1 MSDDRE
7 TLRRLQL
14 MDSLRQYPS
23 PQAAA
28 PPPGGWLRTLRE
40 ALGMT
45 RTQLAARLGITPPSV
60 LDLERSEAER
70 RITLESLDR
79 VANALG
85 CRVVY
90 AVVPKDGSL
99 DEIRERRAGEV
110 ADALLQPT
118 GHSMKL
124 EAQGVSER
132 ERRRQRKMLIDSLLR
147 GSPRKL
153 WR

>member
-1 MSDDRE
+1 MNDNRA

-23 PQAAA
+23 PLTAV

-45 RTQLAARLGITPPSV
+45 RTQLAARLAITPPSV
-60 LDLERSEAER
+60 LDLERSEARR

-79 VANALG
+79 VAKAMG
-85 CRVVY
+85 CRLVY
-90 AVVPKDGSL
+90 AVVPEDGSL
-99 DEIRERRAGEV
+99 EEIRERRAREV
-110 ADALLQPT
+110 ANTLLGST
-118 GHSMKL
+118 SHSMKL
-124 EAQGVSER
+124 EAQGVSDSER
-132 ERRRQRKMLIDSLLR
+132 KRQRKMLIDTLLR

>member
-1 MSDDRE
+1 MNDGRG
-7 TLRRLQL
+7 TLKRLQL

-23 PQAAA
+23 RQAAA
-28 PPPGGWLRTLRE
+28 PPAGGWLRSLRE
-40 ALGMT
+40 GLGMT
-45 RTQLAARLGITPPSV
+45 RTQLAVRLGITPPSV

-79 VANALG
+79 VASAMG

-90 AVVPKDGSL
+90 AVVPEDGSL
-99 DEIRERRAGEV
+99 EDILERRANEV
-110 ADALLQPT
+110 ADALLRPT

-124 EAQGVSER
+124 EAQGISER
-132 ERRRQRKMLIDSLLR
+132 ESKRQRKMLIDSLLR
-147 GSPRKL
+147 GSRRKL

>member
-1 MSDDRE
+1 MSDNLE

-14 MDSLRQYPS
+14 MDGLRRYPS
-23 PQAAA
+23 PQTAA

-60 LDLERSEAER
+60 LDLERSEAKR
-70 RITLESLDR
+70 SITLESLDR
-79 VANALG
+79 VAKAMG

-90 AVVPKDGSL
+90 AVVPEDGSL
-99 DEIRERRAGEV
+99 ENIRERRADEV
-110 ADALLQPT
+110 ADTLLGPT
-118 GHSMKL
+118 SHSMKL

-132 ERRRQRKMLIDSLLR
+132 ERKRQRKMLIDGLLR

>member
-79 VANALG
+79 VANAMG

-99 DEIRERRAGEV
+99 DEIRERQAGEV
-110 ADALLQPT
+110 ADVLLHPT

-132 ERRRQRKMLIDSLLR
+132 ERKRQRKMLIDSLLR